1 MTIDSVKKNST
12 KCLRRFTISP
22 NDRISF
28 SKILLI
34 NSTLD
39 QAIIDDHIDPVPLER
54 YFRISC
60 QNKISYKFMT
70 RLVLANILQNNSK
83 QE

>member
-1 MTIDSVKKNST
+1 MTKDSVKKNST

-22 NDRISF
+22 NDQISF

-39 QAIIDDHIDPVPLER
+39 QAIINDHIDLVPLER
-54 YFRISC
+54 YFGIFFP
-60 QNKISYKFMT
+60 NKISFKLVM
-70 RLVLANILQNNSK
+70 RLILANILHNNFK